1 MTQHDREK
9 WDRKHA
15 EADLYQDVSQV
26 VLAYQAYF
34 PMSGSALDVAGGTGR
49 HAVWLARR
57 GMDVTIVDVSPV
69 ALRQANRRAEESG
82 VALHSLC
89 QDLDLGLPAGSWD
102 LIFSHLFFD
111 RRLFND
117 FQKALAP
124 GGRLV
129 VIQPTQTNATRHA
142 KPPERFLPRD
152 DELPGLVDELDIVL
166 YETGWLQDG
175 RFDAVLVAERPRVD
189 S

>member
-9 WDRKHA
+9 WDRKYA
-15 EADLYQDVSQV
+15 EANLYQDVSQV

-34 PMSGSALDVAGGTGR
+34 PTSGSALDVAGGAGR
-49 HAVWLARR
+49 HAVWLAKR

-69 ALRQANRRAEESG
+69 ALRQANCLAEESG
-82 VALHSLC
+82 VSLHSVC
-89 QDLDLGLPAGSWD
+89 HDLDLGLPIGSWD
-102 LIFSHLFFD
+102 LIFSNLFFD
-111 RRLFND
+111 RRLFEE
-117 FQKALAP
+117 FQNALTP

-142 KPPERFLPRD
+142 KPPEKFLPQD
-152 DELPGLVDELDIVL
+152 NELPELVDGLNVIL
-166 YETGWLQDG
+166 YETGWFQEG
-175 RFDAVLVAERPRVD
+175 RFDAVLVAERPQVD